1 MHYPA
6 SISKLIDSFMKLPGI
21 GQKTAARLAFFV
33 IDMKEE
39 DVIQFSRSLVEVK
52 RELTFCSSCGH
63 ITDVDPCYICE
74 DKNRD
79 RSTICVVQDVKDVI
93 AIERMQEYKGLYHVL
108 HGALSPMDGIG
119 PEELNVQSLIE
130 RLRDDEVEEV
140 ILATNPNIEGESTAI
155 YISKLIKPIGI
166 KTTRLAHGLPVG
178 GDLEYADEVTLSK
191 AIMGR
196 SEI

>member
-93 AIERMQEYKGLYHVL
+93 AMERMQEYKGLYHVL

-155 YISKLIKPIGI
+155 YLSLIHI
-166 KTTRLAHGLPVG
+166 
-178 GDLEYADEVTLSK
+178 
-191 AIMGR
+191 
-196 SEI
+196 